1 MPMPDAVPT
10 RPRVLFIHPAYPNQF
25 TEIARVL
32 HAQGDLEIVGLVDQA
47 MLPQAADDPVPHLG
61 FTADGA
67 PTPGSYPFVNTFESG
82 IRQARGL
89 AQQLVQLRQTQ
100 PVDVVVGHAGFG
112 TTLYAKPL
120 LGCAVVAYAEL
131 PGYHAQAARPE
142 FPFVLDQLLSSGACE
157 ALTYTSL
164 LHADRGVV
172 PSHHA
177 KRLFPPELHPK
188 IRVQMEGF
196 DVDAMPPGG
205 PDVRRSLGLPAEGPV
220 VGFFGRTLEA
230 VRGFDVF
237 AQVVRRLRVVRPD
250 LHVLVIGEERTIYGN
265 ETLYLNELTFKQW
278 ALWQAGLD
286 AGSIHWRGFMPYEVF
301 RQYLA
306 CLDLAILPLFEG
318 AGNWNVFEAMAA
330 GLPLLTSTR
339 AYVPEVL
346 AHEREAI
353 LLDPYDVDGFV
364 RHALH
369 LLDHPNEAQT
379 LGRAAQRRVRQDFS
393 HERAAAGYRRIIDEA
408 LAQHRA
414 TTAAPHGWHMT
425 SLGTAPAAHPAV
437 PA

>member
-1 MPMPDAVPT
+1 MPAAD

-25 TEIARVL
+25 TRIARVL
-32 HAQGDLEIVGLVDQA
+32 HDRGDLEIVGLIDQSL
-47 MLPQAADDPVPHLG
+47 LPQAADDPVPHLG
-61 FTADGA
+61 FRTDGV
-67 PTPGSYPFVNTFESG
+67 PTPASYPFVHAFEAG

-89 AQQLVQLRQTQ
+89 AHRLVLLRRHR

-112 TTLYAKPL
+112 ATLYARSL

-142 FPFVLDQLLSSGACE
+142 FPFVLDQLLAGGACE
-157 ALTYTSL
+157 ALTHTSL
-164 LHADRGVV
+164 LHADLGVV

-177 KRLFPPELHPK
+177 RQLFPPELQPK

-196 DVDAMPPGG
+196 EVSTRPPGG
-205 PDVRRSLGLPAEGPV
+205 PAERRALGLPAEGPI

-237 AQVVRRLRVVRPD
+237 AQVMRRLREIRPD
-250 LHVLVIGEERTIYGN
+250 LHVLVIGEEATIYGN
-265 ETLYLNELTFKQW
+265 ETPYLNGLSFKQW
-278 ALWQAGLD
+278 ALQQAGLD
-286 AGSIHWRGFMPYEVF
+286 AGSIHWRGFMPYDAF

-318 AGNWNVFEAMAA
+318 AGNWNVLEAMAA
-330 GLPLLTSTR
+330 GVPLLTSTR

-346 AHEREAI
+346 NAPREAI
-353 LLDPYDVDGFV
+353 LLDPYDLDGFV
-364 RHALH
+364 RHARL
-369 LLDHPNEAQT
+369 LLDHPERARA
-379 LGRAAQRRVRQDFS
+379 LGRAAQARLRRDFS
-393 HERAAAGYRRIIDEA
+393 PERAADGYRRIIDEA
-408 LAQHRA
+408 MERRRSAG
-414 TTAAPHGWHMT
+414 AAAHGWHMT
-425 SLGTAPAAHPAV
+425 HPGTTAALAV